1 MKAEVE
7 MSLFKVSGCIIN
19 CILMLYC
26 CMQYVVLMCVPPPD
40 PSPVVAVSCLAKS
53 VLVSGSSLSLT
64 CSIQPLGGGSVDTAA
79 TIMSSWDAPD
89 SMYGGQNT
97 ANATSV
103 PLDIASVQ
111 TADTGV
117 YTCSV
122 SVTDS
127 TGSIYVR
134 SR

>member
-1 MKAEVE
+1 MH
-7 MSLFKVSGCIIN
+7 
-19 CILMLYC
+19 
-26 CMQYVVLMCVPPPD
+26 
-40 PSPVVAVSCLAKS
+40 
-53 VLVSGSSLSLT
+53 
-64 CSIQPLGGGSVDTAA
+64 
-79 TIMSSWDAPD
+79 
-89 SMYGGQNT
+89 GGQNT

-127 TGSIYVR
+127 TGSMYIVDSNAASDTLR
-134 SR
+134 IIVSK